1 MALLDTVGM
10 KVTESLDLYALDLG
24 EALDGTRATHT
35 QPDEAHANDGHRSMT
50 ESEYI
55 SLPSGALRDS
65 GLE

>member
-1 MALLDTVGM
+1 MALLDTVGV
-10 KVTESLDLYALDLG
+10 KVTERLDLYALDLG

-35 QPDEAHANDGHRSMT
+35 KPDEADANDGHRSMT

-55 SLPSGALRDS
+55 SLASGALRDS